1 MSYQRSSSRRRSWP
15 VWSAAVVCVVLVVGA
30 CSSPGGGSAGGSGG
44 GKAVV
49 TFADWAVTEPN
60 TEPGINAMIRKF
72 ESLYPGITIRQQPV
86 SYTDI
91 DHQLLLEA
99 KSGNAPDVAE
109 LQGDYTYDLA
119 ATGDLE
125 PLSGF
130 LAGPARSAFIGRE
143 LSLGKIGGKQV
154 AIPWTVGPFAL
165 WYNKTVM
172 AQAGL
177 GATPPSTWT
186 QLLSDLA
193 VIHAKFPKIID
204 LGTDSTSREYG
215 LDQNWPVMQSFGGTP
230 FHAAT
235 ATATSPGFAAYLG
248 FMRTIAKDG
257 YTPEG
262 QKGGSFRQ
270 PAASNQVAFTIDG
283 PYVKGVVQSVNH
295 ESDQAFYANWG
306 IAPLPAGTSGTHY
319 STPSDHQL
327 AMFTTTPTAD
337 QKPAWTFMTW
347 LATSTYA
354 ALNYTIPYEGSIPP
368 LAHPSGTVAAQLN
381 NPISQA
387 FIHQIIPT
395 VNTPDWGAQYSSA
408 YLDVMAAIQQAMT
421 SATPIT
427 SITTS
432 LQTKLGT
439 DLAAQT
445 RP

>member
-1 MSYQRSSSRRRSWP
+1 MSYQRSSIRRWSWP
-15 VWSAAVVCVVLVVGA
+15 VWSVAVVCVGLVVGG
-30 CSSPGGGSAGGSGG
+30 CSSGGSSPGSSSGG

-49 TFADWAVTEPN
+49 TFADWAVTESN
-60 TEPGINAMIRKF
+60 TEPGIDAMIRKF
-72 ESLYPGITIRQQPV
+72 ESLYPNITIRQQPI

-125 PLSGF
+125 PLSSF
-130 LAGPARSAFIGRE
+130 LTPATRSLFIKRE
-143 LSLGKIGGKQV
+143 LGLGKIGGKQL

-165 WYNKTVM
+165 WYNKTVL

-177 GATPPSTWT
+177 SPAAPSTWT
-186 QLLSDLA
+186 QLLSDLQ
-193 VIHAKFPKIID
+193 VIHTKLPKIID
-204 LGTDSTSREYG
+204 FGTDSTSREYG
-215 LDQNWPVMQSFGGTP
+215 LDQNWPVMQSFGGVP
-230 FHAAT
+230 FKATT
-235 ATATSPGFAAYLG
+235 ATASSAGFASYLT

-295 ESDQAFYANWG
+295 ETNQAFYNNWG
-306 IAPLPAGTSGTHY
+306 IAPLPAGPSGTHY

-327 AMFTTTPTAD
+327 VMFTTTPTAD
-337 QKPAWTFMTW
+337 QKAAWQFMTW
-347 LATSTYA
+347 LATSNYA

-368 LAHPSGTVAAQLN
+368 LAHPAGTVATQLN

-387 FIHQIIPT
+387 FIHQVIPT
-395 VNTPDWGAQYSSA
+395 VDTPDWGAQYSSA

-427 SITTS
+427 TITTS
-432 LQTKLGT
+432 LQSKLGT
-439 DLAAQT
+439 DLAGQT
-445 RP
+445 GP